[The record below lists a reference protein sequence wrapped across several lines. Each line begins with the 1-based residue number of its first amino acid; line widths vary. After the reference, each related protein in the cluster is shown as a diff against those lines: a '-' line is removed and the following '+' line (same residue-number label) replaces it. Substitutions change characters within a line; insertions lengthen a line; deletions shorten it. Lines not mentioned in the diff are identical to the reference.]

1 MISIKIRKNPISF
14 LFALLF
20 FALWGCGNK
29 IDEVKANRIEINKD
43 AYAFEIV
50 KGDSLLATVTFSS
63 SDKLIGFYNPTPN
76 FDQLLTF
83 HYKTGVLIQKE
94 NYDLKTMKV
103 NGQAYHFYSPS
114 GNLSDDFNYVNGIKS
129 GWSTSFFDSVRQIES
144 HKWYNSQGKLCY
156 RRSFDKE
163 GNIIKTEGSID

>member
-1 MISIKIRKNPISF
+1 MI
-14 LFALLF
+14 FAKKGENTIWFVLF
-20 FALWGCGNK
+20 FFSLWGCGNK
-29 IDEVKANRIEINKD
+29 IDDVKVNKIEIKKGG
-43 AYAFEIV
+43 YVFEIV
-50 KGDSLLATVTFSS
+50 QGDSILASVTFSS
-63 SDKLIGFYNPTPN
+63 SNELIGFYNPTPN